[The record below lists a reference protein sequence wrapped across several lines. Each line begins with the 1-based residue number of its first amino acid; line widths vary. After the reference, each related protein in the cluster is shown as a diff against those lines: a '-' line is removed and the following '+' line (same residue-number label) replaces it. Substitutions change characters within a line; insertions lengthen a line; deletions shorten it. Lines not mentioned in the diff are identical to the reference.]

1 MAPAVKFGL
10 FICVNNYRAG
20 CKYGGKICIFNSC
33 EITVKFL
40 FNFIKYAITYMYDH
54 LSNKNPSSDYYT
66 PWVHVLLYLNIYIN
80 RDRKVTLKAGSSDI
94 NT

>member
-1 MAPAVKFGL
+1 
-10 FICVNNYRAG
+10 
-20 CKYGGKICIFNSC
+20 
-33 EITVKFL
+33 
-40 FNFIKYAITYMYDH
+40 MYDH

-80 RDRKVTLKAGSSDI
+80 RDHKVTLKAGSSDI

>member
-1 MAPAVKFGL
+1 MAPAVKYGL

-20 CKYGGKICIFNSC
+20 CKYRGKICIFNSC

-54 LSNKNPSSDYYT
+54 LSNKNYYT